1 MFLEE
6 IRHTKNIE
14 LPKGVS
20 FHKDLLPTC
29 TTKPK
34 HVHVKL
40 EFECVQKVNTKYKN
54 I

>member
-1 MFLEE
+1 MLF
-6 IRHTKNIE
+6 IPISRQQTE
-14 LPKGVS
+14 LPLN
-20 FHKDLLPTC
+20 KDLLPTC